1 MQSKN
6 TAKNE
11 SCRVSLKWSTLYC
24 HPSSRTPP
32 YRENGGVL
40 RSFHPSV
47 AVRNGPCGSHEG
59 DLQIAWLSHSRSRGA
74 SEDFV
79 EPVFLDCWKR
89 EEGMSSEPLAVL
101 YTLSS
106 NSDTGSDYAIQAPFI
121 RRPISQAF
129 PLHEGSTGV
138 TIRDFAPFLIDQT
151 ANAPVLALLEDLA
164 LLPESDQMGTLSDPI
179 RCSVC
184 DTSPRGGSLVVF
196 DSVCVP
202 HEVSTTISGQRVA
215 LAGWFHE
222 EVQQFPDWILSSP

>member
-1 MQSKN
+1 
-6 TAKNE
+6 
-11 SCRVSLKWSTLYC
+11 
-24 HPSSRTPP
+24 
-32 YRENGGVL
+32 
-40 RSFHPSV
+40 
-47 AVRNGPCGSHEG
+47 
-59 DLQIAWLSHSRSRGA
+59 
-74 SEDFV
+74 
-79 EPVFLDCWKR
+79 
-89 EEGMSSEPLAVL
+89 MSSEPLAVL

-106 NSDTGSDYAIQAPFI
+106 SSDAGSDYAIQAPFI
-121 RRPISQAF
+121 RRPISQTF
-129 PLHEGSTGV
+129 SLHEGSNGV

-179 RCSVC
+179 HCSVC

-202 HEVSTTISGQRVA
+202 HEVRTTISGQRVA

>member
-1 MQSKN
+1 
-6 TAKNE
+6 
-11 SCRVSLKWSTLYC
+11 
-24 HPSSRTPP
+24 
-32 YRENGGVL
+32 
-40 RSFHPSV
+40 
-47 AVRNGPCGSHEG
+47 
-59 DLQIAWLSHSRSRGA
+59 
-74 SEDFV
+74 
-79 EPVFLDCWKR
+79 
-89 EEGMSSEPLAVL
+89 MSSEPLAVL

-106 NSDTGSDYAIQAPFI
+106 SSDAGSDYAIQAPFI
-121 RRPISQAF
+121 RRPISQTF
-129 PLHEGSTGV
+129 SLHEGSTGV

-179 RCSVC
+179 HCSVC

-202 HEVSTTISGQRVA
+202 HEVRTTISGQRVA